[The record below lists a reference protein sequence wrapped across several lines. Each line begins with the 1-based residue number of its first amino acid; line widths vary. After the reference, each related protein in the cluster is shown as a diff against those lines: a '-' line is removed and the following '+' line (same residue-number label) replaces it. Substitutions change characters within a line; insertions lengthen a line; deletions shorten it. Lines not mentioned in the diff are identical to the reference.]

1 MELEFELKMSQIEL
15 NELNSELNHLKD
27 VKKKLQSMDL
37 NNSDEKKIIEIK
49 ANYLNKKSEKIF
61 SSQKNDK
68 SYSFK

>member
-1 MELEFELKMSQIEL
+1 MEFEFELKMSQIEL
-15 NELNSELNHLKD
+15 NELNHLKV

>member
-1 MELEFELKMSQIEL
+1 MEFEFELKMSQIEL
-15 NELNSELNHLKD
+15 NELNHLKD
-27 VKKKLQSMDL
+27 VKKKIQSMDL